1 MYVLIACFTGRE
13 VENQDIRDYSIQP
26 ELNNTITVRYRKIRT
41 ATLHQEKP
49 LGYIALYSTI

>member
-13 VENQDIRDYSIQP
+13 VENQDIRDYSVQP

-41 ATLHQEKP
+41 ATLSS
-49 LGYIALYSTI
+49 ALPGISTRFEV